1 MLCERTTLGDLPLSK
16 ALIRS
21 NRNYRL
27 LLSASSVSNLG
38 DGIAMVALPWLA
50 TMLTS
55 DPLLIAGVAT
65 AQRLPWLLFSLP
77 VGVWT
82 DRADRR
88 LLIFRADLVRVAL
101 MMFTVLMIVSQTS
114 VPAPTGSLSTAILSL
129 TIIAFL
135 FGSAEVVRDNAAQ
148 TVLPSIVDHTDLE
161 RANGQMW
168 SAEQVSGQFIG
179 PPVAGLLIASSVALP
194 FGVNASVYAL
204 SAVLIWLIA
213 LPPRGVAV
221 TTRFLPALL
230 EGFGWMRRNPIILR
244 LAIMLGAINAVF
256 IGGMTILVLY
266 AQEVLDLSATGYGL
280 LLTVG
285 AIGGVAGGFL
295 APVVAARLGMRRSL
309 LAALCAFITVNL
321 ILGFF
326 ASPALA
332 GIALFLEAAAGML
345 WNVVTVS
352 YRQRLIPDELL
363 GRVNSVYRFFGWGAM
378 PFGAMGSG
386 ALVAAL
392 TPAMGRLEALHMP
405 YLFAAFICGLLAVF
419 AIFRLRFE

>member
-1 MLCERTTLGDLPLSK
+1 MSK
-16 ALIRS
+16 ALIIS

-55 DPLLIAGVAT
+55 DPLFIAGVAT

-88 LLIFRADLVRVAL
+88 LLMFRADLVRVAL
-101 MMFTVLMIVSQTS
+101 MVFTVLMIVSQTS
-114 VPAPTGSLSTAILSL
+114 MPPTGSGFAAILSL
-129 TIIAFL
+129 TVIAFL

-148 TVLPSIVDHTDLE
+148 TVLPSIVTHADLE

-168 SAEQVSGQFIG
+168 SAEQVCGQFIG
-179 PPVAGLLIASSVALP
+179 PPVAGLMIASAVAFP
-194 FGVNASVYAL
+194 FGVNASIYAL
-204 SAVLIWLIA
+204 SAILIWLIA
-213 LPPRGVAV
+213 LPPRSAAV
-221 TTRFLPALL
+221 SSRFLPALL

-256 IGGMTILVLY
+256 IGGMTVLVLY
-266 AQEVLDLSATGYGL
+266 AQEVLHLSATGYGL
-280 LLTVG
+280 FLTVG
-285 AIGGVAGGFL
+285 AMGGVAGGFL
-295 APVVAARLGMRRSL
+295 APVLAGRLGMKRSL
-309 LAALCAFITVNL
+309 LAALCTFTIINL

-392 TPAMGRLEALHMP
+392 TPAIGRLEALHTP
-405 YLFAAFICGLLAVF
+405 YLFAAFICALLAVF
-419 AIFRLRFE
+419 AIFRLRFD

>member
-1 MLCERTTLGDLPLSK
+1 MSK
-16 ALIRS
+16 ALIIS

-55 DPLLIAGVAT
+55 DPLFIAGVAT

-88 LLIFRADLVRVAL
+88 LLMFRADLVRVAL
-101 MMFTVLMIVSQTS
+101 MVFTVLMIVSQTS
-114 VPAPTGSLSTAILSL
+114 MPPTGSGFAAILSL
-129 TIIAFL
+129 TVIAFL

-148 TVLPSIVDHTDLE
+148 TVLPSIVTHADLE

-168 SAEQVSGQFIG
+168 SAEQVCGQFIG
-179 PPVAGLLIASSVALP
+179 PPVAGLMIASAVAFP
-194 FGVNASVYAL
+194 FGVNASIYAL
-204 SAVLIWLIA
+204 SAILIWLIA
-213 LPPRGVAV
+213 LPPRSAAV
-221 TTRFLPALL
+221 SSRFLPALL

-256 IGGMTILVLY
+256 IGGMTVLVLY
-266 AQEVLDLSATGYGL
+266 AQEVLHLSATGYGL

-285 AIGGVAGGFL
+285 AMGGVAGGFL
-295 APVVAARLGMRRSL
+295 APVLAGRLGMKRSL
-309 LAALCAFITVNL
+309 LAALCTFTIINL

-392 TPAMGRLEALHMP
+392 TPAIGRLEALHTP
-405 YLFAAFICGLLAVF
+405 YLFAAFICALLAVF
-419 AIFRLRFE
+419 AIFRLRFD

>member
-1 MLCERTTLGDLPLSK
+1 MSK
-16 ALIRS
+16 ALIIS
-21 NRNYRL
+21 NHNYRL

-55 DPLLIAGVAT
+55 DPLFIAGVAT

-88 LLIFRADLVRVAL
+88 LLMFRADLVRVAL
-101 MMFTVLMIVSQTS
+101 MIFTVLMIVSQTS
-114 VPAPTGSLSTAILSL
+114 MPPTETGLAAILSL
-129 TIIAFL
+129 TVIAFL

-148 TVLPSIVDHTDLE
+148 TVLPSIVAHADLE

-168 SAEQVSGQFIG
+168 SAEQVCGQFIG
-179 PPVAGLLIASSVALP
+179 PPVAGLLIASAVALP
-194 FGVNASVYAL
+194 FGVNASFYAL
-204 SAVLIWLIA
+204 SAILIWLIA
-213 LPPRGVAV
+213 LPPRGTAV
-221 TTRFLPALL
+221 SSRFLPALL

-256 IGGMTILVLY
+256 IGGMTVLVLY
-266 AQEVLDLSATGYGL
+266 AQEVLHLSATGYGL

-285 AIGGVAGGFL
+285 AVGGVAGGFL
-295 APVVAARLGMRRSL
+295 APVLAARLGMKRSL
-309 LAALCAFITVNL
+309 LAALCTFTIINL

-352 YRQRLIPDELL
+352 YRQRLIPGELL
-363 GRVNSVYRFFGWGAM
+363 GRVNSVYRFLGWGAM
-378 PFGAMGSG
+378 PFGAMGAG

-392 TPAMGRLEALHMP
+392 TPAMGRLEALHTP
-405 YLFAAFICGLLAVF
+405 YLFAAFICALLAVF
-419 AIFRLRFE
+419 AIFRLRFD

>member
-1 MLCERTTLGDLPLSK
+1 LSK
-16 ALIRS
+16 ALIIS
-21 NRNYRL
+21 NHNYRL

-55 DPLLIAGVAT
+55 DPLFIAGVAT

-88 LLIFRADLVRVAL
+88 LLMFRADLVRVAL
-101 MMFTVLMIVSQTS
+101 MIFTVLMIVSQTS
-114 VPAPTGSLSTAILSL
+114 MPPTETGLAAILSL
-129 TIIAFL
+129 TVIAFL

-148 TVLPSIVDHTDLE
+148 TVLPSIVAHADLE

-168 SAEQVSGQFIG
+168 SAEQVCGQFIG
-179 PPVAGLLIASSVALP
+179 PPVAGLLIASAVALP
-194 FGVNASVYAL
+194 FGVNASFYAL
-204 SAVLIWLIA
+204 SAILIWLIA
-213 LPPRGVAV
+213 LPPRGTAV
-221 TTRFLPALL
+221 SSRFLPALL

-256 IGGMTILVLY
+256 IGGMTVLVLY
-266 AQEVLDLSATGYGL
+266 AQEVLHLSATGYGL

-285 AIGGVAGGFL
+285 AVGGVAGGFL
-295 APVVAARLGMRRSL
+295 APVLAARLGMKRSL
-309 LAALCAFITVNL
+309 LAALCTFTIINL

-352 YRQRLIPDELL
+352 YRQRLIPGELL
-363 GRVNSVYRFFGWGAM
+363 GRVNSVYRFLGWGAM
-378 PFGAMGSG
+378 PFGAMGAG

-392 TPAMGRLEALHMP
+392 TPAMGRLEALHTP
-405 YLFAAFICGLLAVF
+405 YLFAAFICALLAVF
-419 AIFRLRFE
+419 AIFRLRFD